1 MKPKLRSIQPTL
13 VEHEGAHY
21 ILLRDPLN
29 LAEGTLLIPQP
40 LAPVL
45 VLCDGSRDITELQM
59 VFEQYTGIKLSP
71 ENLEDLILQLDK
83 VLLLDNER
91 SARAI
96 EDSLAGFRSAEC
108 RPTALSGSSYPAD
121 PNELKLMLENF
132 AGSLPEPNNA
142 HTLRG
147 IISPHIDYQRG
158 GTIYAQVWQQASQAI
173 GEIDL
178 AIIFGT
184 NHMGGNN
191 LFALTRQNYAT
202 PFGIVPT
209 ASDVVDRLADS
220 IGHEIAFEDE
230 LYHRNE
236 HSIELALIWLHHYL
250 AGRKTC
256 ELLPVL
262 CGSFDRFI
270 NGDDDPAENKEI
282 SAVVNFLQEVA
293 KNRRTLVIAAAD
305 LAHMG
310 PEFGDSFPI
319 DDAARTEIDRA
330 DRELV
335 ASMCSSDATKFF
347 SLIKNEKDSRRIC
360 GLTPIY
366 LTLRVLGDAHGEL
379 CGYNQCPADGANTSL
394 VSICGVVL
402 H

>member
-1 MKPKLRSIQPTL
+1 MKPKLRTVQPDF
-13 VEHEGAHY
+13 VRHEGAPY
-21 ILLRDPLN
+21 VLLRDPLS

-45 VLCDGSRDITELQM
+45 VLCDGSRDIAQLQKD
-59 VFEQYTGIKLSP
+59 FEQYTGIKLTS
-71 ENLEDLILQLDK
+71 ENLEDMISQLDK
-83 VLLLDNER
+83 MLLLNNER

-96 EDSLAGFRSAEC
+96 EASLAGFRSADY
-108 RPTALSGSSYPAD
+108 RPPALSGGSYPAD
-121 PNELKLMLENF
+121 PKVLKSMLKKYAE
-132 AGSLPEPNNA
+132 ALPETTPSN
-142 HTLRG
+142 TVRG
-147 IISPHIDYQRG
+147 VISPHIDYHRG
-158 GTIYAQVWQQASQAI
+158 GSVYARVWQQASRTI
-173 GEIDL
+173 GKIDL

-184 NHMGGNN
+184 NHLGGNN

-209 ASDVVDRLADS
+209 AVDLVDRLAEY

-236 HSIELALIWLHHYL
+236 HSIELDLIWLHHYL

-256 ELLPVL
+256 ELLPIL
-262 CGSFDRFI
+262 CGSFEKFI
-270 NGDDDPAENKEI
+270 SGANEPSDSKEI
-282 SAVVNFLQEVA
+282 SAVVDFLQEVTR
-293 KNRRTLVIAAAD
+293 NRRTLVIAAAD

-310 PEFGDSFPI
+310 PAFGDSFQI

-330 DRELV
+330 DRELI
-335 ASMCSSDATKFF
+335 ASMCSSDAANFF
-347 SLIKNEKDSRRIC
+347 SLIKKEKDARRIC

-366 LTLRVLGDAHGEL
+366 LTLRILGNAHGKM
-379 CGYNQCPADGANTSL
+379 CGYDQCPADGTDTSL

-402 H
+402 E